1 MEEIIQNPI
10 LNKFLEKYDER
21 DWNEI
26 ILKLCL
32 ISLGY
37 LNSNYPKELYS
48 FNELDEIL
56 LNFQNIN
63 TQIPSPT
70 QLTIPNIMG
79 NSMKK
84 STNQNYDENY
94 DPNNRTPYFKTNE
107 ENPLIN
113 TNININ
119 NRNYPSQNIENN
131 VNNNNINDNINN
143 DIDNNYIEN
152 IKDNSNDDIINNYII
167 DNEKD
172 PLNNPE
178 YENIGNS
185 NDETSPSLEYLSQ
198 SNEYTFP
205 VPCYKIYYCNICCC
219 NPCCCKRIYYNSN
232 INTSNNYQSNY
243 NMSSS
248 ELNNNRYSIRKPCP
262 DCH

>member
-37 LNSNYPKELYS
+37 LNSNYLKELYS

-131 VNNNNINDNINN
+131 VNNNN
-143 DIDNNYIEN
+143 
-152 IKDNSNDDIINNYII
+152 K
-167 DNEKD
+167 
-172 PLNNPE
+172 
-178 YENIGNS
+178 
-185 NDETSPSLEYLSQ
+185 
-198 SNEYTFP
+198 
-205 VPCYKIYYCNICCC
+205 
-219 NPCCCKRIYYNSN
+219 
-232 INTSNNYQSNY
+232 
-243 NMSSS
+243 
-248 ELNNNRYSIRKPCP
+248 
-262 DCH
+262 

>member
-1 MEEIIQNPI
+1 M
-10 LNKFLEKYDER
+10 
-21 DWNEI
+21 
-26 ILKLCL
+26 
-32 ISLGY
+32 
-37 LNSNYPKELYS
+37 
-48 FNELDEIL
+48 
-56 LNFQNIN
+56 NFQNIN

-205 VPCYKIYYCNICCC
+205 DPCYKIYYCNICCC
-219 NPCCCKRIYYNSN
+219 DPCCCKRIYYNVN
-232 INTSNNYQSNY
+232 
-243 NMSSS
+243 
-248 ELNNNRYSIRKPCP
+248 
-262 DCH
+262 